1 MKAHHSCPFTELYKA
16 MVVEKTPAFPELCIS
31 FWGKGYGQE
40 NGKKKVVLLLCNIGS
55 HEIT

>member
-31 FWGKGYGQE
+31 FWGKGYGQDE
-40 NGKKKVVLLLCNIGS
+40 WKEKGS
-55 HEIT
+55 FIVM